1 MHALIMVVIPLE
13 LLAVDFLFEESLRW
27 ALTWLT
33 IGTWKDITTL
43 VLQEATILKLSWL
56 NLFAT
61 QIPVLRSVDIVIRG
75 RYRECWWR
83 LGPILQILTNRLML
97 LEHL

>member
-13 LLAVDFLFEESLRW
+13 LLAVDFLFEESLRGV
-27 ALTWLT
+27 LTWLT

-43 VLQEATILKLSWL
+43 VLKEATVLKLSWL

-75 RYRECWWR
+75 RYGECWWR